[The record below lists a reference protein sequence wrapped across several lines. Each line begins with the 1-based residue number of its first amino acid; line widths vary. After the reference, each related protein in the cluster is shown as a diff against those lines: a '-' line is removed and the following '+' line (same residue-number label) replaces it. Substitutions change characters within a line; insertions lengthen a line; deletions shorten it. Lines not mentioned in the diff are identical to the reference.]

1 MFKNANGQ
9 VRAGWLIALALLLMF
24 IGQIIFSIPGTFFL
38 ILKDAVVE
46 DGGISFEVDGT
57 REWIFL
63 LTNGA
68 GTVGGLF
75 AVLLVWRL
83 INKEKF
89 TRMGLRWQATDL
101 IFGLVLGALSIT
113 IIFIF
118 LYATGQ
124 ITLVN
129 ALSAPE
135 FSMFTLLF
143 FIMFI
148 FVGLFE
154 EIFFRGY
161 IISTMASRHNER
173 WFIYVASALIFSI
186 VHGTNPN
193 VTLLGLVNIA
203 LVGLL
208 FAFMFDVTKN
218 LWLPIG
224 YHITWNFF
232 QGNVFGFAVS
242 GLPSDSIYSIKQ
254 QTESTLWT
262 GGSFGLEGGLLAT
275 IVIAISFFITYIYGK
290 QKALKDNPTFW

>member
-208 FAFMFDVTKN
+208 FAFMFDVTKS

-242 GLPSDSIYSIKQ
+242 GLPSDSIYSIEQ
-254 QTESTLWT
+254 QTDSTLWT

>member
-161 IISTMASRHNER
+161 IISTMASRNNER

-208 FAFMFDVTKN
+208 FAFMFDVTKS

-242 GLPSDSIYSIKQ
+242 GLPSDSIYSIEQ

>member
-1 MFKNANGQ
+1 MFRNANGQ

-24 IGQIIFSIPGTFFL
+24 IAQIIFSIPGTFFL

-46 DGGISFEVDGT
+46 DGGISFEVDAT
-57 REWIFL
+57 NQWIFL

-68 GTVGGLF
+68 GTIGGLI
-75 AVLLVWRL
+75 AVLLVWRF

-89 TRMGLRWQATDL
+89 SRMGLRFRSSDL

-161 IISTMASRHNER
+161 IISTMASRHNKR
-173 WFIYVASALIFSI
+173 WFIYVISALIFSV

-193 VTLLGLVNIA
+193 VTLLGLINIA

-208 FAFMFDVTKN
+208 FAFMFDVTKS

-242 GLPSDSIYSIKQ
+242 GLPSNSIYSIEQ
-254 QTESTLWT
+254 QTESALWT
-262 GGSFGLEGGLLAT
+262 GGTFGLEGGLLAT
-275 IVIAISFFITYIYGK
+275 LVILIGFLITYIYGK
-290 QKALKDNPTFW
+290 GKSPKNAETFW

>member
-1 MFKNANGQ
+1 MFKNTNGQ
-9 VRAGWLIALALLLMF
+9 VRSGWLIILALIIMF
-24 IGQIIFSIPGTFFL
+24 AAQMIFSIPGTFLL
-38 ILKDAVVE
+38 ILKEAVIE
-46 DGGISFEVDGT
+46 EGGISFEINGSN
-57 REWIFL
+57 EWVFL
-63 LTNGA
+63 LTNGI
-68 GTVGGLF
+68 GTLGGLI
-75 AVLLVWRL
+75 AVLLVWRF

-89 TRMGLRWQATDL
+89 TRMGLRWQSNDL
-101 IFGLVLGALSIT
+101 IFGLVFGALSIT

-129 ALSAPE
+129 TFSSPE
-135 FSMFTLLF
+135 FSIFTLLF

-154 EIFFRGY
+154 EILFRGY
-161 IISTMASRHNER
+161 IISTMASRNNKK
-173 WFIYVASALIFSI
+173 WFIYVTSALIFSI

-193 VTLLGLVNIA
+193 VTMLGLVNIA

-208 FAFMFDVTKN
+208 FAYMFDLTKS

-242 GLPSDSIYSIKQ
+242 GLPSNSIYTIEQ
-254 QTESTLWT
+254 QTENSLLT
-262 GGSFGLEGGLLAT
+262 GGTFGLEGGLLAT
-275 IVIAISFFITYIYGK
+275 FMIIISFFITYLYGK
-290 QKALKDNPTFW
+290 RKSSEDAPTFW

>member
-24 IGQIIFSIPGTFFL
+24 IAQIIFSIPGTFFL

-68 GTVGGLF
+68 GTVGGLV

-89 TRMGLRWQATDL
+89 TRMGLRWQAADL

-124 ITLVN
+124 ITLMN

-161 IISTMASRHNER
+161 IINTMASRHNER

-208 FAFMFDVTKN
+208 FAFMFDVTKS

-242 GLPSDSIYSIKQ
+242 GLPSDSIYSIEQ

>member
-161 IISTMASRHNER
+161 IISTMASRHNKR

-208 FAFMFDVTKN
+208 FAFMFDVTKS

-242 GLPSDSIYSIKQ
+242 GLPSDSIYSIEQ
-254 QTESTLWT
+254 QTDSTLWT

>member
-208 FAFMFDVTKN
+208 FAFMFDVTKS

-242 GLPSDSIYSIKQ
+242 GLPSYSIYSIEQ

>member
-1 MFKNANGQ
+1 LFRNANGQ

-24 IGQIIFSIPGTFFL
+24 IAQIIFSIPGTFFL

-46 DGGISFEVDGT
+46 DGGISFEVDAT
-57 REWIFL
+57 NQWIFL

-68 GTVGGLF
+68 GTIGGLI
-75 AVLLVWRL
+75 AVLLVWRF

-89 TRMGLRWQATDL
+89 SRMGLRFRSSDL

-161 IISTMASRHNER
+161 IISTMASRHNKR
-173 WFIYVASALIFSI
+173 WFIYVISALIFSV

-193 VTLLGLVNIA
+193 VTLLGLINIA

-208 FAFMFDVTKN
+208 FAFMFDVTKS

-242 GLPSDSIYSIKQ
+242 GLPSNSIYSIEQ
-254 QTESTLWT
+254 QTESALWT
-262 GGSFGLEGGLLAT
+262 GGTFGLEGGLLAT
-275 IVIAISFFITYIYGK
+275 LVILIGFLITYIYGK
-290 QKALKDNPTFW
+290 GKSPKNAETFW

>member
-1 MFKNANGQ
+1 MFKNTNGQ
-9 VRAGWLIALALLLMF
+9 VRSGWLIILALIIMF
-24 IGQIIFSIPGTFFL
+24 AAQMIFSIPGTFLL
-38 ILKDAVVE
+38 ILKEAVIE
-46 DGGISFEVDGT
+46 EGGISFEIDGSN
-57 REWIFL
+57 EWVFL
-63 LTNGA
+63 LTNGI
-68 GTVGGLF
+68 GTLGGLI
-75 AVLLVWRL
+75 AILLVWRF

-89 TRMGLRWQATDL
+89 TRMGLRWQSNDL
-101 IFGLVLGALSIT
+101 IFGLVFGALSIT

-129 ALSAPE
+129 TFSSPE
-135 FSMFTLLF
+135 FSIFTLLF

-154 EIFFRGY
+154 EILFRGY
-161 IISTMASRHNER
+161 IISTMASRNNKK
-173 WFIYVASALIFSI
+173 WFIYVTSALIFSI

-193 VTLLGLVNIA
+193 VTMLGLVNIA

-208 FAFMFDVTKN
+208 FAYMFDLTKS

-242 GLPSDSIYSIKQ
+242 GLPSNSIYTIEQ
-254 QTESTLWT
+254 QTENSLLT
-262 GGSFGLEGGLLAT
+262 GGTFGLEGGLLAT
-275 IVIAISFFITYIYGK
+275 FMIIISFFITYLYGK
-290 QKALKDNPTFW
+290 RKSSEDAPTFW

>member
-1 MFKNANGQ
+1 MFRNANGQ
-9 VRAGWLIALALLLMF
+9 VRSGWLIALTLLLMF
-24 IGQIIFSIPGTFFL
+24 IAQIIFSIPGTFFL

-46 DGGISFEVDGT
+46 DGGISFEVDAT
-57 REWIFL
+57 KEWIFL

-68 GTVGGLF
+68 GTIGGLV
-75 AVLLVWRL
+75 AVLLVWRF
-83 INKEKF
+83 INKERF

-113 IIFIF
+113 VIFIF

-154 EIFFRGY
+154 EVLFRGY

-208 FAFMFDVTKN
+208 FAFMFDVTKS

-242 GLPSDSIYSIKQ
+242 GLPSDSIYSIEQ

-262 GGSFGLEGGLLAT
+262 GGAFGLEGGLLAT
-275 IVIAISFFITYIYGK
+275 IVIVIGFFITYIYGK
-290 QKALKDNPTFW
+290 GKSIKDAPTFW

>member
-1 MFKNANGQ
+1 
-9 VRAGWLIALALLLMF
+9 MF

-118 LYATGQ
+118 
-124 ITLVN
+124 
-129 ALSAPE
+129 
-135 FSMFTLLF
+135 TLLF

-161 IISTMASRHNER
+161 IISTMASRNNER

-208 FAFMFDVTKN
+208 FAFMFDVTKS

-232 QGNVFGFAVS
+232 EGNVFGFAFS
-242 GLPSDSIYSIKQ
+242 GLPSDSIYSIEQ
-254 QTESTLWT
+254 QTDSTLWT

>member
-1 MFKNANGQ
+1 MFKNTNGQ

-24 IGQIIFSIPGTFFL
+24 IAQIIFSIPGTFFL

-113 IIFIF
+113 VIFIF

-208 FAFMFDVTKN
+208 FAFMFDVTKS

-242 GLPSDSIYSIKQ
+242 GLPSDSIYSIEQ

-275 IVIAISFFITYIYGK
+275 IVIMISFFITYIYGK

>member
-1 MFKNANGQ
+1 
-9 VRAGWLIALALLLMF
+9 
-24 IGQIIFSIPGTFFL
+24 
-38 ILKDAVVE
+38 
-46 DGGISFEVDGT
+46 
-57 REWIFL
+57 
-63 LTNGA
+63 
-68 GTVGGLF
+68 
-75 AVLLVWRL
+75 
-83 INKEKF
+83 
-89 TRMGLRWQATDL
+89 L

-135 FSMFTLLF
+135 FSMFALLF
-143 FIMFI
+143 FMMFI
-148 FVGLFE
+148 FVGVFD

-161 IISTMASRHNER
+161 IISTMAGRTNER
-173 WFIYVASALIFSI
+173 WFIYVASAIIFSI
-186 VHGTNPN
+186 GDGTNPN

-208 FAFMFDVTKN
+208 FAFMFDVTKS

-242 GLPSDSIYSIKQ
+242 GLPSDS
-254 QTESTLWT
+254 
-262 GGSFGLEGGLLAT
+262 
-275 IVIAISFFITYIYGK
+275 
-290 QKALKDNPTFW
+290 